1 MPSTNPRPEHGFA
14 PADWRLLTR
23 LPAEVMV
30 ATITARQDD
39 SRRTVAEGLAGLD
52 AIAAGRGS
60 DSELV
65 RAVVAAIYTEPAD
78 VPAAV
83 PPAPVAPQ
91 ERVRRALDDCRRA
104 AEVLRKDAD
113 EVDAAAYREWLH
125 QVAIRVNGAV
135 RSGGVLGVAAG
146 RVDPGGGE
154 FLHDLSVAL
163 S

>member
-1 MPSTNPRPEHGFA
+1 MPSTNPRPEHGYA
-14 PADWRLLTR
+14 PEDWRLLTR

-78 VPAAV
+78 VPAAESAV
-83 PPAPVAPQ
+83 PVAPA

-104 AEVLRKDAD
+104 TEVLRKGAD

-125 QVAIRVNGAV
+125 QVAIRVNGV
-135 RSGGVLGVAAG
+135 VGSGGVLGVAAE
-146 RVDPGGGE
+146 RVDAGGRQ